1 MPEPRLAPL
10 PSGPLKI
17 GAEHFRK
24 VVRRIECTKP
34 LAGEGIKL
42 EATEEGIKIS
52 ATIPPAAGGGAATD
66 FAGLSG
72 KKAVPIALQICQDGA
87 PATIYVEGYTIFQD
101 LYEDTTREGTIAG
114 A

>member
-52 ATIPPAAGGGAATD
+52 ASVTQGGGGAAD

-87 PATIYVEGYTIFQD
+87 PATIYVVGYTSFAD
-101 LYEDTTREGTIAG
+101 LYEDTSREGTIAG